1 LAMQWLLE
9 LMQVLELAKAQQ
21 MVQEWRHEG

>member
-9 LMQVLELAKAQQ
+9 LTQVQELAKAQQ

>member
-9 LMQVLELAKAQQ
+9 LTQVQELAKAQQ
-21 MVQEWRHEG
+21 MVQEWRREG